1 METTTTTFE
10 EKVQHF
16 ATSNMSLFD
25 FWRFCKELHSHI
37 EWKISNGN
45 SKTFSDISL
54 TYLDI
59 PDRTFDDQKSF
70 FIFLCD
76 KFRYEFLL
84 LFELSQDES
93 IL

>member
-1 METTTTTFE
+1 METTTTTFQ

-16 ATSNMSLFD
+16 AISNKSLFD
-25 FWRFCKELHSHI
+25 FSRFCKELHSHI
-37 EWKISNGN
+37 EWKIDNGN
-45 SKTFSDISL
+45 SKTLSGILS

-59 PDRTFDDQKSF
+59 PDRIFDHQKSF

-76 KFRYEFLL
+76 KFKYEFLL
-84 LFELSQDES
+84 LYELSQDEG

>member
-16 ATSNMSLFD
+16 AASNKSLFGSS
-25 FWRFCKELHSHI
+25 RLCKELYSHI
-37 EWKISNGN
+37 EWKIDNGN
-45 SKTFSDISL
+45 SKTFSDILS

-70 FIFLCD
+70 FIFLCN
-76 KFRYEFLL
+76 KFKYEFLL
-84 LFELSQDES
+84 LYELSQEES